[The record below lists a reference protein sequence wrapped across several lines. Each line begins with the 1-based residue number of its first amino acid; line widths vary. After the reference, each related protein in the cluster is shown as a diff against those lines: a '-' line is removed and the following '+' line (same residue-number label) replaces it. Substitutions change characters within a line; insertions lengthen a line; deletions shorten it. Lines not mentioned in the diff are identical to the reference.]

1 MFLYCIFGGIAYS
14 SIPNKQHVWN
24 KRHVRPQGRKKII
37 VMSELATRGT
47 IFQIFNNQHFG
58 NSKQKGLLTSK
69 HHTSIPLNQ
78 ECRTFLYKKL
88 YIKAVSGL
96 WSL

>member
-1 MFLYCIFGGIAYS
+1 M
-14 SIPNKQHVWN
+14 WN
-24 KRHVRPQGRKKII
+24 KCHLAPKGRKKII
-37 VMSELATRGT
+37 VVSELATRGT

-88 YIKAVSGL
+88 FISDLGTPLKRNV
-96 WSL
+96 